1 MKKTDNIS
9 LSTKFVG
16 LELKNPLI
24 VSSSS
29 LTMSLDTIKKCE
41 ESGAGAVVLKS
52 IFEEQFI
59 DKQKTSKIDHD
70 YIKNLYQQKTLIDLE
85 DYLSLIKEAKKN
97 VDIPVIASLNCISNN
112 PNYSDYLK
120 QIEKAGADAL
130 EVNIAIMP
138 KNFKQTPY
146 EIETHLFKI
155 IYEVNQSIKIPVIA
169 KIGPF
174 YTSIPRIAKGL
185 KINGASAI
193 VLFNRFYQPEIDT
206 DDMRFCSKNRYSSP
220 DDLNIALRWI
230 SILYNEIDAELVGA
244 TGVHDGLSAVKL
256 LLAGATV
263 IEFSS
268 VLYLKG
274 IDYVQTVID
283 GLRDWM
289 KNNKYNSID
298 DFRGLL
304 SQKNTKYPEFFERYE
319 YLQSMER
326 FE

>member
-1 MKKTDNIS
+1 MKKQKNIDI
-9 LSTKFVG
+9 TTQFVG
-16 LELKNPLI
+16 LDLKNPLI
-24 VSSSS
+24 VSSSG
-29 LTMSLDTIKKCE
+29 LTMSLSNIKQCE
-41 ESGAGAVVLKS
+41 DAGVGAVVLKS
-52 IFEEQFI
+52 VFEEQFI
-59 DKQKTSKIDHD
+59 AQQKSSKIDHD
-70 YIKNLYQQKTLIDLE
+70 YIKKLYKQKVLIDLD
-85 DYLSLIKEAKKN
+85 DYLSLIEDAKKG

-112 PNYSDYLK
+112 KDYSSYIK

-155 IYEVNQSIKIPVIA
+155 IYEINQNIKIPVIA

-206 DDMRFCSKNRYSSP
+206 FDMKFCSKNRYSSP
-220 DDLNIALRWI
+220 EDLNIALRWI
-230 SILYNEIDAELVGA
+230 SILYNEVDAELVGA
-244 TGVHDGLSAVKL
+244 TGVHDGLSVVKL
-256 LLAGATV
+256 ILSGASV

-268 VLYLKG
+268 VLYLEG
-274 IDYVQTVID
+274 ISYVQKILD
-283 GLRDWM
+283 GLIAWM
-289 KNNKYNSID
+289 QENNYNTIK

-304 SQKNTKYPEFFERYE
+304 SQKNAKYPDFFERYE

>member
-1 MKKTDNIS
+1 MKKRKNID

-29 LTMSLDTIKKCE
+29 LTMSIDNIKKCE
-41 ESGAGAVVLKS
+41 EAGAGAVVLKS
-52 IFEEQFI
+52 VFEEQFI
-59 DKQKTSKIDHD
+59 DKQKNSNIDHD
-70 YIKNLYQQKTLIDLE
+70 YIQDLYKEKVLIDLD
-85 DYLSLIKEAKKN
+85 DYLSLIENTKKE

-112 PNYSDYLK
+112 KNYSNYIK

-155 IYEVNQSIKIPVIA
+155 IYEINQSIKIPVIA

-206 DDMRFCSKNRYSSP
+206 DEMRFCSKNRYSSP
-220 DDLNIALRWI
+220 GDLNIALRWI
-230 SILYNEIDAELVGA
+230 SILYNEVDAELVGA
-244 TGVHDGLSAVKL
+244 TGVHDGLSVVKL
-256 LLAGATV
+256 LLSGATV

-268 VLYLKG
+268 VLYLEG
-274 IDYVQTVID
+274 IEYVQTIIN
-283 GLRDWM
+283 GLIEWM
-289 KNNKYNSID
+289 KENNYQKIE

-304 SQKNTKYPEFFERYE
+304 CQKNTKYPDFFERYE